1 MKIVFVTAWYSEG
14 MGYLE
19 NCLPKAIAKLGHEV
33 HIITSTAQV
42 YYNQEYYAKAYQ
54 KYLGDPIQPVGS
66 FIIDNVHVHRLP
78 FFNIKSKIVL
88 KGLIAKVNSI
98 DPDTITIFEHVS
110 VDTLKLSLLKIFK
123 SYKLYTANHAVLSV
137 YQLQKIGLI

>member
-42 YYNQEYYAKAYQ
+42 YYNHEYYAKLI
-54 KYLGDPIQPVGS
+54 K
-66 FIIDNVHVHRLP
+66 
-78 FFNIKSKIVL
+78 NI
-88 KGLIAKVNSI
+88 
-98 DPDTITIFEHVS
+98 
-110 VDTLKLSLLKIFK
+110 
-123 SYKLYTANHAVLSV
+123 
-137 YQLQKIGLI
+137 